1 MLESRKRFKWVALF
15 LLMAIVLPLVS
26 CGGEG
31 APTNVNVQTV
41 TNTPTATFTIPPE
54 PTGATGT
61 LSSVSGEVTVL
72 RQGVDTWFNATSGMK
87 LGTGDSLKTGSD
99 GYVLIVF
106 FDGSVMEVEADS
118 EISVEE
124 LSVASG
130 TGSTTVS
137 IFQLVGNTVNRVEQL
152 IDSSSKYEVETP
164 AGSAVV
170 RGTIFNLGVSP
181 YGLSCI
187 NTLDEDDVAS
197 HCAYFTGTGK
207 TVDVCEKK
215 KSCCWPGSPPSDP
228 FYTDTNED
236 PTNWGGDGA
245 SSQCHSTA
253 MPDSTYPYPTFTYPS
268 PTPTGTTGPTG
279 PIG

>member
-1 MLESRKRFKWVALF
+1 MLESRRKFRWVALF
-15 LLMAIVLPLVS
+15 LLMAIVLPLLS

-31 APTNVNVQTV
+31 TTPVVTTV
-41 TNTPTATFTIPPE
+41 TTTSTPTFTIPPE

-124 LSVASG
+124 LSTASG
-130 TGSTTVS
+130 TGSTTVH
-137 IFQLVGNTVNRVEQL
+137 IFQMVGNTVNRVEQL

-170 RGTIFNLGVSP
+170 RGTIFNSGVSP
-181 YGLSCI
+181 YGLTCI

-197 HCAYFTGTGK
+197 HCAYFTGSGK

-228 FYTDTNED
+228 FYTDPND
-236 PTNWGGDGA
+236 DSTNWGGDGG
-245 SSQCHSTA
+245 SSSCSGTP
-253 MPDSTYPYPTFTYPS
+253 MPDEVYPYPDSTYPYPT
-268 PTPTGTTGPTG
+268 TPY
-279 PIG
+279 